1 GKSVVF
7 SWEVGSDSEI
17 GWVKLRDPPAAVCAM
32 EVAFLRP
39 NRRSLIV
46 PKAVRRRPDRGD
58 CRPSPCNLL
67 KTRQIQFLT
76 FISNCNINIAICV
89 LSVVETIIY
98 MRLVRRYLRRYVQP
112 LQ

>member
-1 GKSVVF
+1 MVVSRTGALEIHNRPDGQILLGYLSVIPRKSFVF
-7 SWEVGSDSEI
+7 SCEVGSDSEI
-17 GWVKLRDPPAAVCAM
+17 GWVKLRDPPAPVCAV

-67 KTRQIQFLT
+67 KTRQIQF
-76 FISNCNINIAICV
+76 
-89 LSVVETIIY
+89 
-98 MRLVRRYLRRYVQP
+98 
-112 LQ
+112 